1 MKKIFL
7 SLAFIVLLVPLIF
20 SQQTFSPVST
30 DSVQKVQTNN
40 APLSKTDLVK
50 KIRFSNAYP
59 NPASVNTQMEYSLP
73 FETTSARV
81 IIRNLVGDISIDL
94 SLKDLQGRAVIDL
107 NNLENG
113 VYFYSLIWNETT
125 ITTRK
130 LIVNR

>member
-20 SQQTFSPVST
+20 SQQTVSSVST
-30 DSVQKVQTNN
+30 DSVQKVQTDN
-40 APLSKTDLVK
+40 APLSKADLVK

-94 SLKDLQGRAVIDL
+94 PLKDLQGKAVIDL